1 MKKIIITLSFVVAMM
16 LNVVAQES
24 GVHSYDGFF
33 SSTESSGNRGS
44 GSVLSTP
51 SIPGM
56 GEFEDQDGDGDELP
70 LGSGLLIL
78 AGMGLAYGLRKS
90 KRQ

>member
-16 LNVVAQES
+16 LNVTAQEN
-24 GVHSYDGFF
+24 GVYSYDGFF
-33 SSTESSGNRGS
+33 SSTESSGNRGL
-44 GSVLSTP
+44 GSTSSTP

-56 GEFEDQDGDGDELP
+56 GEFEDQDGDELP
-70 LGSGLLIL
+70 VGSGLLIL